1 MKIGILGGTF
11 DPVHL
16 GHTYLA
22 RAVLKVFSLD
32 RVLLMVSY
40 LSHHKEKQKITSP
53 FHRYAMVVLNLF
65 EEKNLYASLW
75 ELDRKKRSYTIETL
89 QHFASQY
96 SQHQFCFIAGS
107 DSLKELHLWKDYATL
122 LGEHCFIFVQRPG
135 ATADLDEVELPAS
148 SRQKIQ
154 RVCQQDQPIIRPGQ
168 SFLIPLDAPAISGSS
183 LRRSITSGEQPSSDI
198 ISPPV
203 LQYIKEHRLYKKNQ
217 DRLTEGL

>member
-1 MKIGILGGTF
+1 M
-11 DPVHL
+11 HR

-22 RAVLKVFSLD
+22 RAVLKVFTLD

-40 LSHHKEKQKITSP
+40 LPHHKGKQKITSP

-65 EEKNLYASLW
+65 EEENLYASLW
-75 ELDRKKRSYTIETL
+75 ELDRKKRSYTIESL
-89 QHFASQY
+89 QRFTSRY
-96 SQHQFCFIAGS
+96 PQHQYCFMAGS
-107 DSLKELHLWKDYATL
+107 DSLKELHLWKDYVTL
-122 LGEHCFIFVQRPG
+122 LKEHCFIFVQRPG

-154 RVCQQDQPIIRPGQ
+154 IVCEQDRPIIQPGQ
-168 SFLIPLDAPAISGSS
+168 SFLITLDAPAISGSS
-183 LRRSITSGEQPSSDI
+183 LREIIASGEQPSSDI

-203 LQYIKEHRLYKKNQ
+203 LQYIKKHRLYEKNQ